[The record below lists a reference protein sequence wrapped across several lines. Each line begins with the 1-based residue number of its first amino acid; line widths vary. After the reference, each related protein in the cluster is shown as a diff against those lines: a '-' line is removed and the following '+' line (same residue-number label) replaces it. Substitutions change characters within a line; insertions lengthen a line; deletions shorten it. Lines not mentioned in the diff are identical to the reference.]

1 MIALPVRCRY
11 PQEVPAL
18 VTEIAGAVLL
28 LASLL
33 LATLG
38 GSRAIASG
46 GGPYPLWRARSTPKF
61 DLRPVCP
68 RSGHP
73 VSK

>member
-1 MIALPVRCRY
+1 MIALPERCRY
-11 PQEVPAL
+11 PQEVQAQL
-18 VTEIAGAVLL
+18 TEIAGTVLL
-28 LASLL
+28 HAPLA
-33 LATLG
+33 

-68 RSGHP
+68 RRGHP